1 MLADV
6 SVSHP
11 SAPYKSDGA
20 TLTDTKG
27 LGRNQLGTFS
37 CLGSHSSAL
46 KITACE
52 KSLLKPRDFGFLK
65 CYDRN
70 TPTDARKG
78 RQARKTGRG
87 FFHFAQRS
95 LPHFFTSFIRAP
107 RCTWQNCWRFS
118 GKFNIDVLNRMW
130 SKGWNASSQVPDEL
144 SWKL

>member
-1 MLADV
+1 MQAQLLMLFFSPLPDTLHSQHWSFMLADV

-37 CLGSHSSAL
+37 CLGSRSSAS

-52 KSLLKPRDFGFLK
+52 KSLLKPRDFRFLK

-70 TPTDARKG
+70 TSTDARKG
-78 RQARKTGRG
+78 RQTRKTGRG
-87 FFHFAQRS
+87 FPLGSKIVATFFYVFH
-95 LPHFFTSFIRAP
+95 
-107 RCTWQNCWRFS
+107 
-118 GKFNIDVLNRMW
+118 
-130 SKGWNASSQVPDEL
+130 
-144 SWKL
+144 